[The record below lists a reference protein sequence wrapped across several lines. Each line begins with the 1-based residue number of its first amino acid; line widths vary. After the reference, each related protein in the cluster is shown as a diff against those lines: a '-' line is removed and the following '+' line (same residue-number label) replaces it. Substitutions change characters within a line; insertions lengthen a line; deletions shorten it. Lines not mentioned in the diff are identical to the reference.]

1 MRYLVTRLRATCS
14 NILSPLK
21 IDLVELILVSFPVLL
36 TQHYL
41 DYRQAVA
48 KLHLNHGG
56 GSATELETLFHG
68 LQPHFAFN
76 NEKEYVKLLSD
87 HLLKCLLPKEEYD
100 SDCVRY
106 LVRDILAMVLN
117 IIISRLSDPWTINTI
132 VCKVKYNVDTQ
143 DRAYNQVDGN

>member
-1 MRYLVTRLRATCS
+1 MRYLFTRLRATCS
-14 NILSPLK
+14 NTLTSSK

-68 LQPHFAFN
+68 LQPHFAFD

-87 HLLKCLLPKEEYD
+87 HLLKCLLPKAEYD

-106 LVRDILAMVLN
+106 LVRDILSMVLN
-117 IIISRLSDPWTINTI
+117 IIISRLSDPWTVNTI

-143 DRAYNQVDGN
+143 DTAITKLIIN